1 MDTQTLTDWHLDA
14 QDRPGD
20 IIVVRLVGIDDAG
33 REVVTV
39 PLVERLPSRRV
50 KTADGRIWVLGKR
63 NAV

>member
-1 MDTQTLTDWHLDA
+1 MDPQTLTDWHLDA

-20 IIVVRLVGIDDAG
+20 IIVVRIVGTDAHG
-33 REVVTV
+33 WGVVTA